1 MVAIDVIEAEEF
13 EFRIE
18 TRSTT
23 KNMQIETGVRILM
36 ISSPNESRRVLGHL
50 SSQIWDQVSI
60 LVEFSFLFLGG
71 VFQVIWILTRF
82 TKF

>member
-50 SSQIWDQVSI
+50 GSQIWDQV
-60 LVEFSFLFLGG
+60 
-71 VFQVIWILTRF
+71 
-82 TKF
+82 